1 MKKPLLIEI
10 GVEELPAIPF
20 LKELP
25 NITTKWL
32 SILEKN
38 GLKSNFDFFYT
49 PRRLVFWHREFPLKQ
64 DDSFVEF
71 FGAPIGVAYKDS
83 KPTPAAFGFAKKC
96 GVPLEEISTIQ
107 KGNREVLYYK
117 KEQKGLDS
125 TSLLSNMILELLQT
139 LNFGKSMRWG
149 DYDYN
154 FIRPIRWIGCML
166 DNSVVK
172 MNVYGVDS
180 SNLSYGHRTIS
191 YEPFEY
197 NSSGDYF
204 CKLDKAGVILYPNE
218 RKAHIL
224 KQFKE
229 IETTNDLHIDLDE
242 ELLSEVVAITEYPN
256 ALLGSFD
263 EKFLKLPK
271 EVIIASMKEHQ
282 RYFPVFK
289 DGVLV
294 NKFIVVSN
302 AKSDNFEKIIAGNE
316 KVLKARLSDGLFFYE
331 NDLKNGLNNEG
342 LKNVTFIH
350 GGGSIYDKVI
360 REANIGDYL
369 HQKYQST
376 HDVKEPSLLEK
387 TIMMSKSDLLSDM
400 VYEFTELQ
408 GIMGYYYAKA
418 AKEDESLA
426 LALKEQYLPSGEDS
440 ELPSNDFSAIVSMSS
455 KIDSI
460 LMLFSLGNIPTGT
473 KDPFALRRA
482 VISIIKIVLDRGFSF
497 DIENDLKKLSAS
509 YKDFDF
515 LILENFFIERF
526 VQYFNVNPSVIH
538 SVLKSGE
545 RDIVEISKKIEAL
558 NIIVSREDFR
568 EVSST
573 FKRVANI
580 VKDVKG
586 NLEINPSLFS
596 EDAEKAL
603 FESFMEVDKKSFDSY
618 LEKLESLFALKPS
631 IDRFFDEVM
640 VNVEDISV
648 KNNRKNLIA
657 TIYNAF
663 REIAEIKE
671 VTV

>member
-38 GLKSNFDFFYT
+38 GLKSDFDLFYT

-64 DDSFVEF
+64 DDSFIEF
-71 FGAPIGVAYKDS
+71 FGAPIDIAYKDS
-83 KPTPAAFGFAKKC
+83 KPTPAAIGFAKKC
-96 GVPLEEISTIQ
+96 GVSLDELSSIQ
-107 KGNREVLYYK
+107 KGSKEVLYYK

-125 TSLLSNMILELLQT
+125 SFLLSNMILELLQT

-149 DYDYN
+149 NYNYN
-154 FIRPIRWIGCML
+154 FIRPVRWIGCML
-166 DNSVVK
+166 DNRVVE

-180 SNLSYGHRTIS
+180 SNFSYGHRTIS
-191 YEPFEY
+191 YDPFKY
-197 NSSGDYF
+197 DSSGDYF
-204 CKLDKAGVILYPNE
+204 CKIDKAGVILYPKE
-218 RKAHIL
+218 RKSHIL

-229 IETTNDLHIDLDE
+229 IEIENSINIDIDE
-242 ELLSEVVAITEYPN
+242 ELLAEVVAITEYPN

-289 DGVLV
+289 EGALV

-350 GGGSIYDKVI
+350 NGGSIYDKIV

-369 HQKYQST
+369 YQKYQDKY
-376 HDVKEPSLLEK
+376 DVRNASLLKK

-408 GIMGYYYAKA
+408 GIMGYYYAMA
-418 AKEDESLA
+418 AKEDKYLA
-426 LALKEQYLPSGEDS
+426 LALKEQYLPNGEDS
-440 ELPSNDFSAIVSMSS
+440 DLPSNDFSAIVSMSN

-460 LMLFSLGNIPTGT
+460 LTLFSLGKIPTGT
-473 KDPFALRRA
+473 KDPFALRRG

-497 DIENDLKKLSAS
+497 DIENDLKKLSDS
-509 YKDFDF
+509 YQDFDF

-545 RDIVEISKKIEAL
+545 RDIVKISKKIEAL
-558 NIIVSREDFR
+558 NIIVNREDFR
-568 EVSST
+568 EISST

-586 NLEINPSLFS
+586 DLSVDPSLFS
-596 EDAEKAL
+596 EEAEKAL
-603 FESFMEVDKKSFDSY
+603 FESFMEIDKKSFNTY
-618 LEKLESLFALKPS
+618 LEKLESLFALKPA
-631 IDRFFDEVM
+631 IDNFFDEVM
-640 VNVEDISV
+640 VNVDDVLV
-648 KNNRKNLIA
+648 KTNRKNLIA

>member
-38 GLKSNFDFFYT
+38 GLKSDFDFFYT

-64 DDSFVEF
+64 EDSFVEF
-71 FGAPIGVAYKDS
+71 FGAPIDIAYKDS
-83 KPTPAAFGFAKKC
+83 KPTPAALGFAKKC
-96 GVPLEEISTIQ
+96 GVTLEELSSTK
-107 KGNREVLYYK
+107 KGSKEVLYYK

-125 TSLLSNMILELLQT
+125 KSLLSNMILELLQT

-149 DYDYN
+149 NYDYT
-154 FIRPIRWIGCML
+154 FIRPIRWLGCML
-166 DNSVVK
+166 DNQIVP

-180 SNLSYGHRTIS
+180 SNISYGHRTIS

-197 NSSGDYF
+197 SSSGDYF
-204 CKLDKAGVILYPNE
+204 CKLDKAGVILYPHE
-218 RKAHIL
+218 RKSHIL

-229 IETTNDLHIDLDE
+229 IETINFLTIDLDE
-242 ELLSEVVAITEYPN
+242 ELLAEVVAITEYPN

-263 EKFLKLPK
+263 EKFLKLPQ

-350 GGGSIYDKVI
+350 DGGSIYDKVV
-360 REANIGDYL
+360 REASIGEYL
-369 HQKYQST
+369 HQKYQAS
-376 HDVKEPSLLEK
+376 HDVKDSSLLEK

-408 GIMGYYYAKA
+408 GIMGYYYATA

-460 LMLFSLGNIPTGT
+460 LMLFSLGKIPTGT

-497 DIENDLKKLSAS
+497 DIERDLKKLSAS

-586 NLEINPSLFS
+586 KLTIDPTLFS
-596 EDAEKAL
+596 ADAEKAL
-603 FESFMEVDKKSFDSY
+603 FEAFMEVDKKSFDSY

>member
-1 MKKPLLIEI
+1 
-10 GVEELPAIPF
+10 
-20 LKELP
+20 
-25 NITTKWL
+25 
-32 SILEKN
+32 
-38 GLKSNFDFFYT
+38 
-49 PRRLVFWHREFPLKQ
+49 
-64 DDSFVEF
+64 
-71 FGAPIGVAYKDS
+71 
-83 KPTPAAFGFAKKC
+83 
-96 GVPLEEISTIQ
+96 
-107 KGNREVLYYK
+107 
-117 KEQKGLDS
+117 
-125 TSLLSNMILELLQT
+125 
-139 LNFGKSMRWG
+139 
-149 DYDYN
+149 
-154 FIRPIRWIGCML
+154 
-166 DNSVVK
+166 
-172 MNVYGVDS
+172 
-180 SNLSYGHRTIS
+180 
-191 YEPFEY
+191 
-197 NSSGDYF
+197 
-204 CKLDKAGVILYPNE
+204 
-218 RKAHIL
+218 
-224 KQFKE
+224 
-229 IETTNDLHIDLDE
+229 
-242 ELLSEVVAITEYPN
+242 
-256 ALLGSFD
+256 
-263 EKFLKLPK
+263 
-271 EVIIASMKEHQ
+271 MKEHQ

-350 GGGSIYDKVI
+350 DGGSIYDKVV
-360 REANIGDYL
+360 REASIGEYL
-369 HQKYQST
+369 HQKYQAS
-376 HDVKEPSLLEK
+376 HDVKDSSLLEK

-408 GIMGYYYAKA
+408 GIMGYYYATA

-460 LMLFSLGNIPTGT
+460 LMLFSLGKIPTGT

-497 DIENDLKKLSAS
+497 DIERDLKKLSAS

-558 NIIVSREDFR
+558 NIIVSRKDFR

-586 NLEINPSLFS
+586 KLTIDPTLFS

-603 FESFMEVDKKSFDSY
+603 FEAFMEVDKKSFDSY

>member
-1 MKKPLLIEI
+1 
-10 GVEELPAIPF
+10 
-20 LKELP
+20 
-25 NITTKWL
+25 
-32 SILEKN
+32 
-38 GLKSNFDFFYT
+38 
-49 PRRLVFWHREFPLKQ
+49 
-64 DDSFVEF
+64 
-71 FGAPIGVAYKDS
+71 
-83 KPTPAAFGFAKKC
+83 
-96 GVPLEEISTIQ
+96 
-107 KGNREVLYYK
+107 
-117 KEQKGLDS
+117 
-125 TSLLSNMILELLQT
+125 
-139 LNFGKSMRWG
+139 
-149 DYDYN
+149 
-154 FIRPIRWIGCML
+154 
-166 DNSVVK
+166 
-172 MNVYGVDS
+172 
-180 SNLSYGHRTIS
+180 
-191 YEPFEY
+191 
-197 NSSGDYF
+197 
-204 CKLDKAGVILYPNE
+204 
-218 RKAHIL
+218 
-224 KQFKE
+224 
-229 IETTNDLHIDLDE
+229 
-242 ELLSEVVAITEYPN
+242 
-256 ALLGSFD
+256 
-263 EKFLKLPK
+263 
-271 EVIIASMKEHQ
+271 
-282 RYFPVFK
+282 
-289 DGVLV
+289 
-294 NKFIVVSN
+294 
-302 AKSDNFEKIIAGNE
+302 
-316 KVLKARLSDGLFFYE
+316 
-331 NDLKNGLNNEG
+331 
-342 LKNVTFIH
+342 
-350 GGGSIYDKVI
+350 
-360 REANIGDYL
+360 
-369 HQKYQST
+369 
-376 HDVKEPSLLEK
+376 
-387 TIMMSKSDLLSDM
+387 MMSKSDLLSDM

-408 GIMGYYYAKA
+408 GIMGYYYATA

-460 LMLFSLGNIPTGT
+460 LMLFSLGKIPTGT

-497 DIENDLKKLSAS
+497 DIERDLKKLSAS

-558 NIIVSREDFR
+558 NIIVSRKDFR

-586 NLEINPSLFS
+586 KLTIDPTLFS

-603 FESFMEVDKKSFDSY
+603 FEAFMEVDKKSFDSY